1 MASIGTRTPR
11 TDTPLSPRRDVVG
24 DRDIEF
30 AVAVKSAGRD
40 SSGERL
46 RCHSLNGLLWWQ
58 TYGPDR
64 FQNPR
69 EPFENSAGAVSCDL

>member
-1 MASIGTRTPR
+1 MASILTRTPR

-46 RCHSLNGLLWWQ
+46 RCHSLLSALVQ

-69 EPFENSAGAVSCDL
+69 EPFENSAGALSCDL